1 MIPQGDSRNIS
12 SYGHSYATIILWWRI
27 IVFVLGRPA
36 TKKPK
41 SWQIREAPTQPW
53 TFNFCLMELLIF
65 FRNPTGT
72 SINLVLCVVIFVAVI
87 KVNGGLRQSRRAPSP
102 SGTKPSSTPT
112 FTDGTSGNA
121 CSRSQCGISPES
133 KRRRVNSWER
143 WGIQHGH

>member
-1 MIPQGDSRNIS
+1 MYWGAQQQKSQNPDRSGRRQLNLEHSIS
-12 SYGHSYATIILWWRI
+12 NS
-27 IVFVLGRPA
+27 
-36 TKKPK
+36 
-41 SWQIREAPTQPW
+41 
-53 TFNFCLMELLIF
+53 LMELLIF
-65 FRNPTGT
+65 FRNPTGN
-72 SINLVLCVVIFVAVI
+72 SINLVLCVVIFAAVT

-143 WGIQHGH
+143 WGIQHGHWTAAKSSRPHLLLKYINSILIPRY